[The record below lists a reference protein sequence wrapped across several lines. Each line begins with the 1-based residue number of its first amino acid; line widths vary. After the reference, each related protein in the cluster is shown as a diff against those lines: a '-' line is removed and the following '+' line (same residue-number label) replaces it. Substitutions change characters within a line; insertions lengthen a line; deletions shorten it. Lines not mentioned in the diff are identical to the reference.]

1 MNHCRLLIGF
11 FKGMTVI
18 WKNVA
23 SSIASMCVF
32 LGFSDINICT
42 DLGIVVMFVKL
53 KKLLQFIIFVSQS
66 LRSWMDKIITENF
79 REKTQKRTRNR
90 CIFLASYNNISPL
103 LLIHT
108 LSHIRM
114 LKMIFIIHALIR
126 DVGIGVKIHNEKWNK
141 LVYILIEIYILV
153 IESLN
158 NLR

>member
-1 MNHCRLLIGF
+1 
-11 FKGMTVI
+11 
-18 WKNVA
+18 
-23 SSIASMCVF
+23 
-32 LGFSDINICT
+32 
-42 DLGIVVMFVKL
+42 
-53 KKLLQFIIFVSQS
+53 
-66 LRSWMDKIITENF
+66 MDKITTENF
-79 REKTQKRTRNR
+79 RKKTQKRTRNR
-90 CIFLASYNNISPL
+90 YIFLASYNNISPL

-126 DVGIGVKIHNEKWNK
+126 DVGIGVKMNK